1 MEAPQSQRPTAPSPP
16 TPSARLASIDVLRGF
31 DMFWITG
38 GTDVFLALFAL
49 LDPPVARFLITQFNH
64 SPWHGFTFYD
74 QVFPLFIF
82 LSGLSIPFS
91 ITKRMERGDDK
102 RLLYRHV
109 AIRTSLLFVLGVLH
123 NGAPLTPFA
132 FRLPG
137 VLQRVAIC
145 SGVAALIAMNT
156 KVRTQAYIAGGI
168 LLGYWALLALVP
180 VPLFGAGDLSPQGN
194 LAGYVDRLLLP
205 FPNMWCC
212 YRFGDS
218 EGIIT
223 TIPAVATALL
233 GTMAG
238 HRLRAAGTPAD
249 RGWWFVVTG
258 VACVAAGLAWNLV
271 LPINKNLWTSSYVL
285 LTGGLSLLLLALFH
299 WIIDVR
305 RMAGWTFFF
314 TVIGMNGLVM
324 YLLQGILRF
333 EFLKRMYGTS
343 AALALLVA
351 CLELFG
357 RWGIVYWLYRRR
369 WFVRF

>member
-1 MEAPQSQRPTAPSPP
+1 
-16 TPSARLASIDVLRGF
+16 
-31 DMFWITG
+31 MFWITG
-38 GTDVFLALFAL
+38 GTDFFLALFAL
-49 LDPPVARFLITQFNH
+49 LDSRVARFLLIQFNH
-64 SPWHGFTFYD
+64 SPWNGFTFYD
-74 QVFPLFIF
+74 QIFPLFIF

-91 ITKRMERGDDK
+91 ITKRLERGDDR

-109 AIRTSLLFVLGVLH
+109 AIRTILLFLLGVWH
-123 NGAPLTPFA
+123 NGASADPFA
-132 FRLPG
+132 LRLPG

-145 SGVAALIAMNT
+145 SGVAAVIAMNA
-156 KVRTQAYIAGGI
+156 KVRTQACIAGGI

-180 VPLFGAGDLSPQGN
+180 VPLFGAGDFSPQGN

-205 FPNMWCC
+205 FPNRWCC
-212 YRFGDS
+212 YGFGDS

-238 HRLRAAGTPAD
+238 HRLRANGTPAE

-258 VACVAAGLAWNLV
+258 VACVVTGMAWSLV
-271 LPINKNLWTSSYVL
+271 LPIDKNLWTSSYVL

-299 WIIDVR
+299 WFIDVK

-314 TVIGMNGLVM
+314 TVIGTNALVM

-357 RWGIVYWLYRRR
+357 RWGIVFALYRRR